1 MSGLGGAV
9 AIIGTGTIT
18 FEENFHQS
26 PTDMIHN
33 LGGPGSVSAVAVL
46 SQP

>member
-1 MSGLGGAV
+1 MDSKEKSAMIRDIGL
-9 AIIGTGTIT
+9 
-18 FEENFHQS
+18 
-26 PTDMIHN
+26 TDY

>member
-1 MSGLGGAV
+1 MSNKIHDQLAGRAGRTQGSGADMGLAN
-9 AIIGTGTIT
+9 T
-18 FEENFHQS
+18 
-26 PTDMIHN
+26 N

>member
-1 MSGLGGAV
+1 MQVAGADMGLA
-9 AIIGTGTIT
+9 
-18 FEENFHQS
+18 
-26 PTDMIHN
+26 HN

>member
-1 MSGLGGAV
+1 MINNIHDQLVGRAGKMQVAGADMGLAY
-9 AIIGTGTIT
+9 
-18 FEENFHQS
+18 
-26 PTDMIHN
+26 D

>member
-1 MSGLGGAV
+1 MMNGIHDQLVARAGRMQMPGADTGLA
-9 AIIGTGTIT
+9 
-18 FEENFHQS
+18 
-26 PTDMIHN
+26 HN

>member
-1 MSGLGGAV
+1 MGSKESAM
-9 AIIGTGTIT
+9 IRDIG
-18 FEENFHQS
+18 
-26 PTDMIHN
+26 PTDN